1 MKELEYRLIQDRH
14 RKPLVIIESAVGNG
28 MEIYPDQLR
37 SLAATLVRIA
47 TEAEGRDM
55 GKGYRPLRETT
66 QF

>member
-55 GKGYRPLRETT
+55 GKGYCPSRETT